1 MNIAVYCGSD
11 FGNQEAYK
19 EAAVELGKW
28 IGKNNHTLVYG
39 GGESGLM
46 GAVAKEVYEAGS
58 AVIGVIP
65 GNVEFIMARPQP
77 YVTKLITAA
86 NMSER
91 KQKMLELADVFLALP
106 GGIGTLDEIS
116 EAITLTKIGVFKKP
130 CILFNRNGF
139 YEPLKTM
146 FAQMEQAGFWWKEY
160 MRHVLF
166 SDDLDEI
173 DAFIRT
179 WDDAFYI
186 SEIPDEIFAKMQG
199 KSYKADCTVPRED
212 LRYLHVLHMGFDGQT
227 KEGELVVN
235 KAIAEDVL
243 AIFKQLYEA
252 EYPIEKVRLVDE
264 YDADDE
270 ASMSDNNSS
279 VFNFRFISHTT
290 TISKHGLG
298 MAVDINTLYN
308 PYVKTVN
315 GKLSIEPANA
325 EAYVDRSGDFPHKID
340 HEDLCY
346 RLFTKYGFTW
356 GGDWEHSKDYQHFE
370 KD

>member
-1 MNIAVYCGSD
+1 MLKRMNFYVYRKGKRVS
-11 FGNQEAYK
+11 K
-19 EAAVELGKW
+19 EK
-28 IGKNNHTLVYG
+28 LVKKQKG
-39 GGESGLM
+39 M
-46 GAVAKEVYEAGS
+46 
-58 AVIGVIP
+58 I
-65 GNVEFIMARPQP
+65 
-77 YVTKLITAA
+77 ITAA
-86 NMSER
+86 VLLAAAAVVTGSRLIRHPEKSNTKKSEVADQENSEKEQDHRTSGTELSEKKQNMNKS
-91 KQKMLELADVFLALP
+91 
-106 GGIGTLDEIS
+106 
-116 EAITLTKIGVFKKP
+116 IT
-130 CILFNRNGF
+130 
-139 YEPLKTM
+139 E
-146 FAQMEQAGFWWKEY
+146 E
-160 MRHVLF
+160 
-166 SDDLDEI
+166 
-173 DAFIRT
+173 
-179 WDDAFYI
+179 AFYI
-186 SEIPDEIFAKMQG
+186 SKIPDDIFEKMQG
-199 KSYKADCTVPRED
+199 KSYKVDCTVPRED

-243 AIFKQLYEA
+243 AIFRQLYEA

-279 VFNFRFISHTT
+279 AFNFRFISHTT

-340 HEDLCY
+340 HNDLCY
-346 RLFTKYGFTW
+346 KLFTRYGFTW
-356 GGDWEHSKDYQHFE
+356 GGDWTHSKDYQHFE

>member
-1 MNIAVYCGSD
+1 MLKRMNFYVYRKGKRVS
-11 FGNQEAYK
+11 K
-19 EAAVELGKW
+19 EK
-28 IGKNNHTLVYG
+28 LVKKQKG
-39 GGESGLM
+39 M
-46 GAVAKEVYEAGS
+46 
-58 AVIGVIP
+58 I
-65 GNVEFIMARPQP
+65 
-77 YVTKLITAA
+77 ITAA
-86 NMSER
+86 V
-91 KQKMLELADVFLALP
+91 LLAAAAVVTGSRLIRHPEKFY
-106 GGIGTLDEIS
+106 ITEIS
-116 EAITLTKIGVFKKP
+116 DE
-130 CILFNRNGF
+130 
-139 YEPLKTM
+139 
-146 FAQMEQAGFWWKEY
+146 
-160 MRHVLF
+160 LF
-166 SDDLDEI
+166 SE
-173 DAFIRT
+173 
-179 WDDAFYI
+179 
-186 SEIPDEIFAKMQG
+186 MQG

-243 AIFKQLYEA
+243 AIFRQLYEA

-279 VFNFRFISHTT
+279 AFNFRFISHTT

-340 HEDLCY
+340 HNDLCY
-346 RLFTKYGFTW
+346 KLFTRYGFTW
-356 GGDWEHSKDYQHFE
+356 GGDWTHSKDYQHFE